1 MEDSSKQVA
10 ESSFRLPTLRITV
23 AVHLIAGPLGRSLP
37 HVCPGLRVRNR
48 LTTKTI
54 ASPDDATDWRQIA
67 AKQMVVSLI
76 STMQPPGGRSSQD

>member
-1 MEDSSKQVA
+1 MDDSSKQDA
-10 ESSFRLPTLRITV
+10 KSGFRLPTVLITV
-23 AVHLIAGPLGRSLP
+23 AVHLIAEPLGRSLP